1 MADNTIDTLE
11 LQINSNSSRAA
22 KSLDNLAK
30 KLYSLN
36 NAFKSVDNGGLRNY
50 SREIGKVSA
59 SIKSLNGIRMSVPN
73 LSGLTKQLT
82 NLSNINF
89 AALNGSGSSLKDL
102 ASGLLAISGFQNISV
117 PKIDTKNI
125 NSITKAIGKMEK
137 IDSSKAQPV
146 VDGVQKVA
154 HAMSVLNTVD
164 FNGSK
169 VIPGIN
175 AIRRLMDVKTADFD
189 TGALDRIAISIGTFS
204 SIPDVSQSLN
214 RFLSSLQK
222 LVNAG
227 GSIGTVTSELPGL
240 SLQLK
245 NAVEQMASASAVSEP
260 VNLFVQSIGRLAD
273 AGSKRARLQYN

>member
-102 ASGLLAISGFQNISV
+102 AFSPFSGLNSLIS
-117 PKIDTKNI
+117 
-125 NSITKAIGKMEK
+125 
-137 IDSSKAQPV
+137 QPIW
-146 VDGVQKVA
+146 A
-154 HAMSVLNTVD
+154 A
-164 FNGSK
+164 
-169 VIPGIN
+169 P
-175 AIRRLMDVKTADFD
+175 TA
-189 TGALDRIAISIGTFS
+189 RMSIGYT
-204 SIPDVSQSLN
+204 
-214 RFLSSLQK
+214 
-222 LVNAG
+222 
-227 GSIGTVTSELPGL
+227 L
-240 SLQLK
+240 SL
-245 NAVEQMASASAVSEP
+245 P
-260 VNLFVQSIGRLAD
+260 T
-273 AGSKRARLQYN
+273 Y